1 MVKQPDIERLRK
13 QRARQQELR
22 EAALAEKRPTRDDVA
37 RMALFWMISNMAEK
51 ANKDILDEFQDRIVR
66 LLTDQGFDEK
76 ASDEVLDDL
85 IRKYSTG
92 NWPFRRKVHLLYPDG
107 PPAEE

>member
-1 MVKQPDIERLRK
+1 MAKQPDIERLRK

-51 ANKDILDEFQDRIVR
+51 AEKGVLDEFRDRMVR

-85 IRKYSTG
+85 IRKYSTR
-92 NWPFRRKVHLLYPDG
+92 NWPFRRKVHLLFPDG
-107 PPAEE
+107 PETEE

>member
-1 MVKQPDIERLRK
+1 MAKQPDRERLRK
-13 QRARQQELR
+13 QRERQQGLR
-22 EAALAEKRPTRDDVA
+22 AAALSEKRPTRDDVA
-37 RMALFWMISNMAEK
+37 RMALFWMVSNMAQKAEK
-51 ANKDILDEFQDRIVR
+51 GVLDEFHDRMVK
-66 LLTDQGFDEK
+66 LLKDQGFDEM

-107 PPAEE
+107 PAAEE